1 MSAREA
7 SARRVVVEVVA
18 TELAFEG
25 EPATLITASN
35 GTHGSVRVKPDG
47 SVDYR
52 PRANFLGLDS
62 FTYTVAD
69 RAGRM
74 GQGRVTV
81 LVRAAD
87 GEPSPERSAREQGCD
102 DPNARA
108 DARLPTLELTTDD
121 MVSPLADTRDDD
133 KQFDA

>member
-1 MSAREA
+1 MD
-7 SARRVVVEVVA
+7 
-18 TELAFEG
+18 LAFEG

-35 GTHGSVRVKPDG
+35 GAHGSVRVKPDG

-52 PRANFLGLDS
+52 PQANFLGTDS

-81 LVRAAD
+81 LVRAAER
-87 GEPSPERSAREQGCD
+87 EPPPDFSAL
-102 DPNARA
+102 NAPGNAPA
-108 DARLPTLELTTDD
+108 DARLPTLELTSDD
-121 MVSPLADTRDDD
+121 VISSPPESRDDGGRADT
-133 KQFDA
+133 